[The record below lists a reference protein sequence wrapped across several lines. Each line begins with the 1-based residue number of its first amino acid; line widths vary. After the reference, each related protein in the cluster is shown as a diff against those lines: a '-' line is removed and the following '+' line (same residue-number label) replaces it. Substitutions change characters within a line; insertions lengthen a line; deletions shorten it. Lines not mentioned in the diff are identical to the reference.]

1 MDGFILQLKEYF
13 NNLIW
18 EQLKIAIDIAS
29 PVLDAFRYVA
39 FMFVLVKIV
48 RNLYND
54 PTNWMGYVSWLPLS
68 LVLFQYDLI
77 VQFFVDL
84 ANTAD
89 SSVSLSNHQQLYS
102 QLFDYPEVLEP
113 DDVSL
118 WDVTVSYIRETF
130 NNVLEFYVL
139 NTIFNFAVLI
149 SSIAYIYLKLK
160 AMFRFVSLIFFG
172 PINISLSFMPGMENQ
187 WLSWVL
193 KLLEVSM
200 YIPFLIFIDFLS
212 LEVLENAF
220 SPGAITGDLIGD
232 GIDRQSRLWMGIT
245 FFILLSTAYFFIP
258 KMVRYGMA
266 QASAGVGG
274 ARKIGA
280 ATALAARKVMTGG
293 I

>member
-1 MDGFILQLKEYF
+1 MDGFILQLKDYF

-18 EQLKIAIDIAS
+18 EQLKIAMDVAS

-39 FMFVLVKIV
+39 FIFVLVKIL
-48 RNLYND
+48 RNLLND
-54 PTNWMGYVSWLPLS
+54 PTNWMGYLSWLPLS
-68 LVLFQYDLI
+68 LLLFQYDLI
-77 VQFFVDL
+77 VEFFVDL
-84 ANTAD
+84 ANAAD
-89 SSVSLSNHQQLYS
+89 TSVSMSNHKELYK
-102 QLFDYPEVLEP
+102 QLFDLPEALEP

-118 WDVTVSYIRETF
+118 FDVTISYIRETF
-130 NNVLEFYVL
+130 NNALELVIL
-139 NTIFNFAVLI
+139 NTIFQLVVLI
-149 SSIAYIYLKLK
+149 SGMAYIYLKFK

-187 WLSWVL
+187 WLSWML

-200 YIPFLIFIDFLS
+200 YIPFLIFIDFLG
-212 LEVLENAF
+212 LQVLENAF
-220 SPGAITGDLIGD
+220 RPEVAGAGE
-232 GIDRQSRLWMGIT
+232 GIERQSRLWMGIA
-245 FFILLSTAYFFIP
+245 FFSLLGTAYFFIP